1 MPLVPR
7 CLCRTVQST
16 GTCTVLVRCSSVQ
29 APRQAATNTKVA
41 TKVGDQ
47 DRTEFEIRADAA
59 FTECLDG
66 LKPIQEA

>member
-1 MPLVPR
+1 MQDGAEHRDLHRP
-7 CLCRTVQST
+7 CKVQLSA
-16 GTCTVLVRCSSVQ
+16 S
-29 APRQAATNTKVA
+29 APAKAATNTKVA